1 MSSVNFKHLSREME
15 GAGGRGSSIILFLIS
30 ILVIFFIFW
39 ANYAELDNV
48 IRGDGRVVSSV
59 QNQTVQASEGGVILR
74 RYVSE
79 NSTITSGDLLF
90 EIDPVDASSELNQA
104 KQRILTRNIR
114 ELRLRAEIAG
124 LETFTTPENYHLN
137 APTVALSEESLF
149 AAKRLELKGRISVL
163 EQRVA
168 QKMQDIIAST
178 ASLESL
184 SRTMGLLN
192 EEIDVVEPLVK
203 EKIAPATQLLD
214 LQRQLEQARGSKDRA
229 SASIQQAYLTIEEL
243 EKEIE
248 NAEAD
253 YGLKSMEEL
262 NKVIADKLEIEK
274 AIPRLQDRVSRTVI
288 KAPMDGIVN
297 KIFYRTPGG
306 FIRTGDP
313 VLEFVPT
320 GEALIVEGRIA
331 PQDISKIAVGDEVRI
346 RFSAYDSSKYGHVM
360 GEVDRISAD
369 AELDERSG
377 ASHYLIDV
385 LIAGEL
391 VIDEEPVEFLPG
403 MTASVDVLSGKRTVF
418 EYLWQPVSSVGELAL
433 RD

>member
-1 MSSVNFKHLSREME
+1 MSETSAIADGFVQRGYDVVPFEKEADVVFMNTCTVTDGADSSCRNMSRKAQKNSPEAKIVVSGCYAQRE
-15 GAGGRGSSIILFLIS
+15 AEKVKAIKVEKAKPQKYKRELELPAID
-30 ILVIFFIFW
+30 
-39 ANYAELDNV
+39 AEL
-48 IRGDGRVVSSV
+48 
-59 QNQTVQASEGGVILR
+59 
-74 RYVSE
+74 
-79 NSTITSGDLLF
+79 
-90 EIDPVDASSELNQA
+90 
-104 KQRILTRNIR
+104 
-114 ELRLRAEIAG
+114 
-124 LETFTTPENYHLN
+124 
-137 APTVALSEESLF
+137 
-149 AAKRLELKGRISVL
+149 
-163 EQRVA
+163 
-168 QKMQDIIAST
+168 
-178 ASLESL
+178 
-184 SRTMGLLN
+184 
-192 EEIDVVEPLVK
+192 EPL
-203 EKIAPATQLLD
+203 IALL
-214 LQRQLEQARGSKDRA
+214 
-229 SASIQQAYLTIEEL
+229 
-243 EKEIE
+243 
-248 NAEAD
+248 
-253 YGLKSMEEL
+253 
-262 NKVIADKLEIEK
+262 KLEIEK

-288 KAPMDGIVN
+288 KARMDGIVN